1 MKPMQHR
8 PLGRTNITVS
18 PLALGTMTFGAEVE
32 EPTARSM
39 VDLCLER
46 GVNFIDTANVYNGGE
61 SETILGN
68 VLAGR
73 RDKVVLATK
82 VGLKMGEGADER
94 GLSRSAILKGIEGSL
109 RRLRTDYVDL
119 YYLHQPDYTIH
130 LEESLRTLDALVRSG
145 KVRYIAASNYAAWQ
159 LMHMLWVTERED
171 WQPIV
176 AVQPMYNLL
185 ARGIEQ
191 ELVPMCREFG
201 LAVIPY
207 NPLAGGLLT
216 GKHQADRP
224 LADSRFTRMPAYR
237 DRYWHDA
244 NFTAI
249 DQLTKIAAAEGR
261 SLARLAIRWIL
272 SQPAVTS
279 VILGASKLAHLQENL
294 AAMGDP
300 PLSTG
305 SLAACDRLWTTLR
318 GITPTYNR

>member
-1 MKPMQHR
+1 MEHR
-8 PLGRTNITVS
+8 QLGRTALSVS
-18 PLALGTMTFGAEVE
+18 PLALGTMTFGAQVDAAA
-32 EPTARSM
+32 ARSM

-61 SETILGN
+61 SEAILGE
-68 VLAGR
+68 LLTGR

-82 VGLKMGEGADER
+82 VGIKMGEGADER

-119 YYLHQPDYTIH
+119 FYLHQPDYTIH
-130 LEESLRTLDALVRSG
+130 LEESLATLDALVRSG

-159 LMHMLWVTERED
+159 LTRTLWLSEKND
-171 WQPIV
+171 WQPIA

-191 ELVPMCREFG
+191 ELVPMCRDFG

-216 GKHQADRP
+216 GKHQAAAP
-224 LADSRFTRMPAYR
+224 LPDSRFTRMPAYL

-244 NFTAI
+244 NFSAI
-249 DQLTKIAAAEGR
+249 EQLAEIAAAEGR
-261 SLARLAIRWIL
+261 SLARLSIRWVL

-279 VILGASKLAHLQENL
+279 VILGASRFAHLPENL
-294 AAMGDP
+294 AALDDP
-300 PLSTG
+300 PLSAE
-305 SLAACDRLWTTLR
+305 SLAACDRIWSTLR
-318 GITPTYNR
+318 GVSPPYNR